1 MNEDERELELEDA
14 IFDEISDEEEDAV
27 ITEAALLDEDED
39 EDEFVQGS
47 ISVDE
52 ISTGF
57 SASLPAREIDVDED
71 TQGDEVEPD
80 IGGSPMTEYERSSEP
95 PPTLHGD
102 EVELDL
108 DDAFTTGRTVAKAPE
123 VD

>member
-1 MNEDERELELEDA
+1 MNEDERELEMEDA
-14 IFDEISDEEEDAV
+14 IFEEMSDEEEDAV
-27 ITEAALLDEDED
+27 ITDAALLDEDED

-57 SASLPAREIDVDED
+57 STSIPAREIDVDED

-80 IGGSPMTEYERSSEP
+80 VGGSPMTEFEGSFDP

-108 DDAFTTGRTVAKAPE
+108 DDAFALGRTVAKAPE